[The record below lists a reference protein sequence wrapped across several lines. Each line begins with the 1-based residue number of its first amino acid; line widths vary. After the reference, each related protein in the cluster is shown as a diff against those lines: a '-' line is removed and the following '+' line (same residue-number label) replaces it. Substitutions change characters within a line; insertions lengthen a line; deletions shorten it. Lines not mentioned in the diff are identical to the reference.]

1 MLCITRLQL
10 PPHNQSCESFTSTG
24 QTLSL
29 GVSLQDETDST
40 SLTRWAPTI
49 AFRINTT
56 LGAGSECDLNTQKQA
71 KRSVGLD
78 VGVSKVERLTH
89 KTMEMEGRTDW
100 GKGGGGDP
108 GKVAHDVNILTSIS
122 QNRRTAEDGIGRFA
136 NNIGLLMVWVLL
148 GFVFCRLA
156 KYCKRL

>member
-1 MLCITRLQL
+1 M
-10 PPHNQSCESFTSTG
+10 
-24 QTLSL
+24 
-29 GVSLQDETDST
+29 
-40 SLTRWAPTI
+40 
-49 AFRINTT
+49 
-56 LGAGSECDLNTQKQA
+56 
-71 KRSVGLD
+71 GLD

-100 GKGGGGDP
+100 GNGGDDP

-148 GFVFCRLA
+148 GFDFCRLA